1 MHHVPVVFDWEGIF
15 TFKIFREALNAD
27 TSRLDMA
34 PSARF
39 PKAGDACVSADAGEH
54 ELPDVQGFDFCDFHD
69 GQLPSVNGQEGFD
82 VCLSRCLIYPQ
93 LWLNKFECRFSE
105 EFGGDR
111 WATSATVQFFC
122 FVTWSS
128 TVKMRLALAS
138 LVVLMGISLGAASV
152 AQTMTTSQA
161 NEVKQAEE
169 RFAAADKN
177 ADGKLTLEEA
187 KAGMPR
193 IASSFSKIDV
203 EEKGYVTLDQIK
215 AMILKK

>member
-15 TFKIFREALNAD
+15 TFKIFREALNTD
-27 TSRLDMA
+27 TSGLDMA
-34 PSARF
+34 PGARF
-39 PKAGDACVSADAGEH
+39 PKAGDACVGADAGEH
-54 ELPDVQGFDFCDFHD
+54 ELPDVQGFDFCDFHG
-69 GQLPSVNGQEGFD
+69 GQSPSVNGEEGFD
-82 VCLSRCLIYPQ
+82 VCLSRCLIDPQ
-93 LWLNKFECRFSE
+93 LWLNKFECSFSE
-105 EFGGDR
+105 KFGGDR
-111 WATSATVQFFC
+111 WATSAKVKSFC
-122 FVTWSS
+122 LITWSS
-128 TVKMRLALAS
+128 TMKIRHALAS
-138 LVVLMGISLGAASV
+138 LVALMGISLGTASV

-203 EEKGYVTLDQIK
+203 EKKGYVTLDQIK